1 MTPTDPHYPI
11 PDHLKLV
18 DEGAIRDFLDI
29 LYGAVRWKAP
39 HFVCVRG
46 IGEKGTPQEGKHQE
60 DLWAQPGLWEFPD
73 EQLGDMVVRASKTW
87 AQYNV
92 AAFIVPAVLKEARGR
107 SEAVELFTSV
117 VVDLDSGDTGA
128 KAAWL
133 EANVGTPTMVVTSG
147 GTTEAGTPK
156 LHVYYVFEDAVTDV
170 GAVVELRHM
179 LAVKCG
185 GDLQFGR
192 GTPDNPY
199 GRAHQPIRI
208 PGSVHAKG
216 GNARPCQLLWD
227 KGPRHDADE
236 LGHRI
241 RRAAPGPWAPVAQP
255 ASGAFDFGPTKN
267 NRPDIAD
274 SLLNEVREGGEDKT
288 RWTEFNRV
296 AGFHIAAA
304 RRGDMTLDQAKAD
317 TMGWMLA
324 KMVPPWP
331 EARFDREWHAL
342 LQKDVAKRGAM
353 PTPAVEPAQTM
364 LKTDDGL
371 REWAVHRWTQDA
383 PGPRRFLVEGLILA
397 GKPHLLVA
405 EGGAGKTFSMLDL
418 GLKVATHEE
427 GGEQTWWG
435 QRILEGG
442 TVVMLTTEDD
452 ADELHIRIAEFD
464 REGRRYAA
472 GDRWIVAPLTNMGGA
487 FTLGERDRNTG
498 NVVPSS
504 RWLQMMDAL
513 REVKERHGLAM
524 VVVDTLNTTLHGEE
538 NSATVVNEYVKMI
551 QPICGELG
559 AALVVTHHIRKQ
571 DSKDPITKIDDM
583 AAAVRGS
590 SALPAAFRAVLG
602 IWHCHDFAKRMIAMG
617 LQPEPKMLWRM
628 GVLKANNPEMVKGV
642 RFLLRQE
649 TGLLEDVTHK
659 AAEAAADARAEVN
672 GWLVAAIKAAAEAGY
687 PFASGSKNDSGGLY
701 LRRSELPEKVA
712 KLGWKMLDAIR
723 QEVMS
728 AGLVVA
734 CAAKGSRTRNLLDVP
749 DGPFAS
755 SPRGEQVAG
764 GAMPAVDWSSFEWR
778 PEARMVVP
786 KSAPRIALTG
796 QSVSESPRTGGVVL
810 GVLDEA
816 DEE

>member
-1 MTPTDPHYPI
+1 MTPTETPYPI
-11 PDHLKLV
+11 TDNLKLV

-29 LYGAVRWKAP
+29 LYGAVRWRAP

-128 KAAWL
+128 KVAWL
-133 EANVGTPTMVVTSG
+133 EANIGRPTMVVGSG
-147 GTTEAGTPK
+147 GITEVGAPK
-156 LHVYYVFEDAVTDV
+156 LHAYYVFEDVVTDV

-179 LAVKCG
+179 LATKCG

-227 KGPRHDADE
+227 KGPRYDADE

-241 RRAAPGPWAPVAQP
+241 RRCAPGPWAPVAQP

-274 SLLNEVREGGEDKT
+274 SLLNEVHEGGEDKT
-288 RWTEFNRV
+288 RWNEFNRV

-342 LQKDVAKRGAM
+342 LQKDVAKRGTM
-353 PTPAVEPAQTM
+353 PNPAVESVQPM

-383 PGPRRFLVEGLILA
+383 PGPRRFLVDGLILA

-427 GGEQTWWG
+427 GSEQTWWG

-498 NVVPSS
+498 NVVPSP

-559 AALVVTHHIRKQ
+559 AALVVTHHVKKQ
-571 DSKDPITKIDDM
+571 DSQNPVVGVDDM
-583 AAAVRGS
+583 LSSVRGS
-590 SALPAAFRAVLG
+590 SALPAAFRAVIG
-602 IWHCHDFAKRMIAMG
+602 VWHCHDFAKRMRALG
-617 LQPEPKMLWRM
+617 LEAEPKMLWRM
-628 GVLKANNPEMVKGV
+628 GVLKANNPQMVKGV

-649 TGLLEDVTHK
+649 TGLLEDVTERAMQAATDSK
-659 AAEAAADARAEVN
+659 AEAH
-672 GWLVAAIKAAAEAGY
+672 GWLVAAVRLAAEAGCPY
-687 PFASGSKNDSGGLY
+687 TTGGKNDSGGLY
-701 LRRSELPEKVA
+701 QRRAELPDKIASV
-712 KLGWKMLDAIR
+712 GWKLLEAMR
-723 QEVMS
+723 QDVM
-728 AGLVVA
+728 AQGDIVA
-734 CAAKGSRTRNLLDVP
+734 CAAKGSRTRNMLDVP
-749 DGPFAS
+749 DGPFAGS
-755 SPRGEQVAG
+755 QRGEQVSA
-764 GAMPAVDWSSFEWR
+764 GAMKPVEWGRYEWR
-778 PEARMVVP
+778 PDLGAVAL
-786 KSAPRIALTG
+786 KGTPRA
-796 QSVSESPRTGGVVL
+796 VL
-810 GVLDEA
+810 GGQARVLES
-816 DEE
+816 